1 MQKKEETGMNFRR
14 FAGLALA
21 VLAAG
26 SMTAC
31 GGGSQAQKAEAP
43 AGQASEDS
51 GKGGSE
57 GKGGA
62 AAGEAQVILTL
73 AEVNPADSLDGQV
86 ESYFKEQ
93 VESLSGKTV
102 LIDIQASGVMGAEND
117 VLDGMTTNGGTVD
130 MARISSFALT
140 NYGAKLSALPSIPY
154 TFNDREHYWK
164 YADSEIGQRILDEP
178 SEMGLGIKGLF
189 FVEEGFRNFF
199 VKDEI
204 DGIEGMKNKKIRVSS
219 DPILTAVVEQVGAN
233 PTVVSFSELYSSLQS
248 GVVDGADQ
256 PIVTYESNAF
266 NEVAPYML
274 EDGHTMSA
282 SEVIITEAAWE
293 KLSEAQKAAI
303 EEAGKATSAYC
314 KELSAR
320 TEEECK
326 ARLEEKGVVFVAV
339 PDKTP
344 WQEACSEV
352 IAQYTA
358 GLEEEYQQILDLK

>member
-93 VESLSGKTV
+93 VESLSGGTV

-140 NYGAKLSALPSIPY
+140 NY
-154 TFNDREHYWK
+154 
-164 YADSEIGQRILDEP
+164 
-178 SEMGLGIKGLF
+178 
-189 FVEEGFRNFF
+189 
-199 VKDEI
+199 
-204 DGIEGMKNKKIRVSS
+204 
-219 DPILTAVVEQVGAN
+219 
-233 PTVVSFSELYSSLQS
+233 
-248 GVVDGADQ
+248 
-256 PIVTYESNAF
+256 
-266 NEVAPYML
+266 
-274 EDGHTMSA
+274 
-282 SEVIITEAAWE
+282 
-293 KLSEAQKAAI
+293 
-303 EEAGKATSAYC
+303 
-314 KELSAR
+314 
-320 TEEECK
+320 
-326 ARLEEKGVVFVAV
+326 
-339 PDKTP
+339 
-344 WQEACSEV
+344 
-352 IAQYTA
+352 
-358 GLEEEYQQILDLK
+358 